1 MNKKIDNSKIEWIE
15 NLINELK
22 SKWLTLFKYNC
33 KHENMITLI
42 WAIWVEIN
50 EEFNAE
56 KNN

>member
-33 KHENMITLI
+33 KHENMNPLI